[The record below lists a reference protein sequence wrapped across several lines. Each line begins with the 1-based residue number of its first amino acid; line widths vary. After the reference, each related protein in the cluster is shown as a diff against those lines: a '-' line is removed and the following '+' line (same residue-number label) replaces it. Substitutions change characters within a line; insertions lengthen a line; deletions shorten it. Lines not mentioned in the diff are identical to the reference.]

1 MTLLGQVGFIGYTLA
16 DMSLI
21 VVDQNLTEE
30 MYRFT
35 RDNLALQKIAYIF
48 ASYPI
53 FLLPIALVW
62 LVWQKTSRWVA
73 VKIFIGAIFTWQV
86 MSKLAGEFFYT
97 QFGFRDRPFA
107 FAGIKELLLEQP
119 QKAFPSDHAAVLLFV
134 TCALFYYRQKTWA
147 WIFLVA
153 TVLSS
158 IARVAIGFHFV
169 GDILGGWLIG
179 VIGFGLLVALD
190 RPLQR
195 LLEKIWNLVSRKKYQ
210 STNAPETS

>member
-1 MTLLGQVGFIGYTLA
+1 M
-16 DMSLI
+16 
-21 VVDQNLTEE
+21 DQNLTEE

-86 MSKLAGEFFYT
+86 MSKLAGELFYT

-153 TVLSS
+153 TLLSS

-179 VIGFGLLVALD
+179 LIGFGLLVYFD

-195 LLEKIWNLVSRKKYQ
+195 LLEKIWNLVSRKRYQ
-210 STNAPETS
+210 STNAPEIS

>member
-1 MTLLGQVGFIGYTLA
+1 
-16 DMSLI
+16 MSLI

>member
-1 MTLLGQVGFIGYTLA
+1 
-16 DMSLI
+16 MSLI

-147 WIFLVA
+147 WIFLMA
-153 TVLSS
+153 TIFSS

-179 VIGFGLLVALD
+179 LIGFGLLVYFD
-190 RPLQR
+190 RHLQK
-195 LLEKIWNLVSRKKYQ
+195 LLEKIWNLVSRKNYQ

>member
-1 MTLLGQVGFIGYTLA
+1 
-16 DMSLI
+16 MSLI
-21 VVDQNLTEE
+21 RLDQNLTEGI
-30 MYRFT
+30 YSLT
-35 RDNLALQKIAYIF
+35 RDNLGLQKIVYIF

-62 LVWQKTSRWVA
+62 LVWQKTSRWEA

-179 VIGFGLLVALD
+179 AIGFGLLVYFD
-190 RPLQR
+190 RPLQK
-195 LLEKIWNLVSRKKYQ
+195 LLEKIWNFVCGQNRQ
-210 STNAPETS
+210 TSNGSKIS